1 MALKCDLNL
10 PAKEWWPK
18 KSELAAHEK
27 NGLEMVTGLGGLF
40 QTVLNRIQNYN
51 VWNGLLDWI
60 KVNKTT
66 HSVRCEQRKPDLD
79 SKEKR
84 AQNTVHTHMHALKS
98 TSNKQQAILYVHR
111 WQQDDAESVDNVWKS
126 RGKR

>member
-1 MALKCDLNL
+1 MALNCDLNL

-18 KSELAAHEK
+18 KSELAAHGK

-51 VWNGLLDWI
+51 VLNGLLDWI

-66 HSVRCEQRKPDLD
+66 HSIRLQRAKPDLERERKK
-79 SKEKR
+79 SKTNN
-84 AQNTVHTHMHALKS
+84 NTHALKS
-98 TSNKQQAILYVHR
+98 AGNQPYCVH
-111 WQQDDAESVDNVWKS
+111 D
-126 RGKR
+126 